1 VSSSK
6 GNIGYTKVIL
16 ITLGGGLL
24 VILGFSAMAMSNP
37 DTAASLPIHIFEST
51 TTKSPIPSSPTAT
64 TIEKPTVTFTPFQP
78 LPPTPT
84 FTTTPTSTPTPVDTA
99 TPEPSPTRQ
108 EAPDEHS
115 IKGVRGQNQAYSLDC
130 EARSAVDL
138 AGFFGLS
145 IGEKDFLKKL
155 PLSDDPNEGFV
166 GNYWGPDGLIPPRS
180 YGIYPP
186 PVAKLLRAYDLNANE
201 QKNLDFDALKLEIAA
216 GKPVMVWVIN
226 NVLPGT
232 PKEYTPSNGNTTIVA
247 HFEHTVLVI
256 GYTPK
261 FVIIQDGSSRYQRT
275 TEAFLAS
282 WGVLGNL
289 AITVADPPIR

>member
-1 VSSSK
+1 
-6 GNIGYTKVIL
+6 
-16 ITLGGGLL
+16 
-24 VILGFSAMAMSNP
+24 MAMNNP
-37 DTAASLPIHIFEST
+37 VSAAAFPIHFFEATST
-51 TTKSPIPSSPTAT
+51 KLPKAPSSTAT
-64 TIEKPTVTFTPFQP
+64 TIEKPTLTRTPFQP

-84 FTTTPTSTPTPVDTA
+84 FTATPTSTPTPVDTA
-99 TPEPSPTRQ
+99 TSEPSSTPQ

-115 IKGVRGQNQAYSLDC
+115 IKGVRGQNQAYTLDC
-130 EARSAVDL
+130 EARAAVDL

-166 GNYWGPDGLIPPRS
+166 GNYWGPNGLIPPRS
-180 YGIYPP
+180 YGVYPP
-186 PVAKLLRAYDLNANE
+186 PVAKLLRAYGLNANE

-226 NVLPGT
+226 NVVPGT
-232 PKEYTPSNGNTTIVA
+232 PIEYTSSNGNTTIVA
-247 HFEHTVLVI
+247 RLEHTVLVI

-282 WGVLGNL
+282 WGVLGKL